1 MKPLLEQK
9 ENHIKLL
16 VVSVKKGYYM
26 TFGVDSQNIEKI
38 VNSIEKELNL
48 TLERGD
54 EKFDEE
60 LYILADNSDH
70 DSRIVQL
77 NILENEEGVFYLGE
91 RKLNNIRYLISCNII
106 DDLSNS
112 DIYADNISH
121 QLSSIDSVQM
131 LIMDTD
137 EWT

>member
-1 MKPLLEQK
+1 
-9 ENHIKLL
+9 
-16 VVSVKKGYYM
+16 M

-91 RKLNNIRYLISCNII
+91 QKLNNIRYLISCNII

-112 DIYADNISH
+112 DSYADNISN